1 MTDYSTLVDHIHQ
14 QLKPYEYVLDTDHVI
29 PNALYISYIRD
40 HGIFMVRNVC
50 AVLDI
55 PDNLT
60 RTEPLKRYF
69 HYIRTN
75 LLHEYGEAFI
85 WKELEFCLV
94 GICSDQA
101 FQEIRDSEAKLV
113 EAVSFSFNS
122 LLGCCFINRSNLDL
136 YVHSTWGLFFSGTHY
151 KAIRQSVEEWCN
163 KERERLK
170 PGNSSSVGT

>member
-1 MTDYSTLVDHIHQ
+1 MTNYSTLVEELHQ
-14 QLKPYEYVLDTDHVI
+14 HLKPFEYVLDTDHVI

-55 PDNLT
+55 PDNLV

-69 HYIRTN
+69 NYIRKN

-94 GICSDQA
+94 GICSSKA
-101 FQEIRDSEAKLV
+101 FQEIKECEAKLV
-113 EAVSFSFNS
+113 ETVSFSFNS
-122 LLGCCFINRSNLDL
+122 MLGCCFIDRSNLDL
-136 YVHSTWGLFFSGTHY
+136 YVHSTWGLFFSGTHFKTVR
-151 KAIRQSVEEWCN
+151 KAVEEWCE
-163 KERERLK
+163 KEKAGLNS
-170 PGNSSSVGT
+170 GNSTSVGS